1 MAKLYLL
8 LGGNLGD
15 KETIF
20 SEVKRLLKEKVGEIT
35 ARSNIYETE
44 PWGFESEDMF
54 WNQALE
60 ISTSLSPLEV
70 LRKTQQTEA
79 ELGRIRKSDR
89 YDSRMIDIDILFF
102 DNQII
107 EFENLT
113 VPHPRILERKFV
125 LMPLAEIA
133 PTFVH
138 PIFQKTIGQ
147 LLLECTDNL
156 RVEKIKNNQRDLI

>member
-20 SEVKRLLKEKVGEIT
+20 SDVKRLLKEKVGEIT

-70 LRKTQQTEA
+70 LCETQQSEA

-107 EFENLT
+107 ELENLT

-133 PTFVH
+133 PTFIH

-156 RVEKIKNNQRDLI
+156 RVEKIKNNQRD

>member
-20 SEVKRLLKEKVGEIT
+20 SDVKRLLKEKVGEIT
-35 ARSNIYETE
+35 ARSDIYETE

-70 LRKTQQTEA
+70 LRETQQTET

-89 YDSRMIDIDILFF
+89 YDSRMIDIDMLFY

-107 EFENLT
+107 ELENLT

-133 PTFVH
+133 PTFIH
-138 PIFQKTIGQ
+138 PIFKKTIGQ

-156 RVEKIKNNQRDLI
+156 RVEKIKNNQRD

>member
-20 SEVKRLLKEKVGEIT
+20 SEAKRLLKEKVGEIT
-35 ARSNIYETE
+35 AQSDIYETE

-70 LRKTQQTEA
+70 LCETQQSEA

-107 EFENLT
+107 KLENLT

-133 PTFVH
+133 PTFIH

-156 RVEKIKNNQRDLI
+156 RVEKIKNNQRD

>member
-54 WNQALE
+54 WNQAIE
-60 ISTSLSPLEV
+60 ISTSLSPVEV
-70 LRKTQQTEA
+70 LHETQQIEA
-79 ELGRIRKSDR
+79 ELGRIRISNH
-89 YDSRMIDIDILFF
+89 YDSRMIDIDILFY

-107 EFENLT
+107 ELENLT

-133 PTFVH
+133 QTFIH
-138 PIFQKTIGQ
+138 PIFLKTIGQ
-147 LLLECTDNL
+147 LMLECTDNL
-156 RVEKIKNNQRDLI
+156 RVEKIKNNQKE

>member
-20 SEVKRLLKEKVGEIT
+20 SDVKRLLKEKVGEIT

-70 LRKTQQTEA
+70 LCETQQSEA
-79 ELGRIRKSDR
+79 ELGRIRKSDQ

-107 EFENLT
+107 ELENLT

-133 PTFVH
+133 PTLVH

-156 RVEKIKNNQRDLI
+156 RVEKIKNNQRD

>member
-15 KETIF
+15 KEKIF
-20 SEVKRLLKEKVGEIT
+20 SEVKRLLKKKVGEIT
-35 ARSNIYETE
+35 TQSDIYETE

-60 ISTSLSPLEV
+60 ISTSLSPVEV
-70 LRKTQQTEA
+70 LRETQQTEA

-89 YDSRMIDIDILFF
+89 YDSRMIDIDMLFY

-113 VPHPRILERKFV
+113 IPHPRILERKFV

-133 PTFVH
+133 PTFIH
-138 PIFQKTIGQ
+138 PIFRKTIGQ
-147 LLLECTDNL
+147 LLLECTDIL